1 MREGEKGEDAVTV
14 TRDPLR
20 GRTLLVAASAK
31 LLGPLKAGFE
41 ALGAEVLPFPTI
53 EAHEVEDPGPLD
65 AAIRALPD
73 YDWIVFTS
81 AYSVSFFLRRARE
94 ISGLPPAGRRPLVCA
109 IGPGTAAEAAA
120 GGFRPDLVP
129 EEFVAEGVFDA
140 LARRSG
146 GERGL
151 RGRRI
156 LIPRAERARAFL
168 PEALTRA
175 GARVDVVPCYRTLRA
190 APPPDALARLGE
202 KTPDL
207 LVFTSA
213 STVRNM
219 IEILGQDE
227 GRKLLSQARVAV
239 IGPVTGKEAEASG
252 KRADIIPGESTVR
265 SLIEAVGD
273 YFARVSPTSPP

>member
-1 MREGEKGEDAVTV
+1 MIV

-20 GRTLLVAASAK
+20 GRMILVAAGART
-31 LLGPLKAGFE
+31 LEPLQSGLE
-41 ALGAEVLPFPTI
+41 ALGAEVLPFPVI
-53 EAHEVEDPGPLD
+53 EARPVPDPAPLD

-73 YDWIVFTS
+73 FDWIVFTS
-81 AYSVSFFLRRARE
+81 SNGVAFFVHRARE
-94 ISGLPPAGRRPLVCA
+94 LPGAWPPGRLPRVCA
-109 IGPGTAAEAAA
+109 IGPGTAAAASAA
-120 GGFRPDLVP
+120 GLPPDLVP
-129 EEFVAEGVFDA
+129 GEFVAEGVFDA
-140 LARRSG
+140 LARRCG

-190 APPPDALARLGE
+190 APPPETLARLRE

-227 GRKLLSQARVAV
+227 GRKLLCEARVAV

-273 YFARVSPTSPP
+273 YFARASPNSPP